1 MRSIVTSKGLK
12 VDPNWVKSQET
23 MDKLGLLY
31 Q

>member
-1 MRSIVTSKGLK
+1 MWSIVTLKGFK

-23 MDKLGLLY
+23 MDKLVLLY